1 MSRYPLLLSPLT
13 IGSITVKNRLMQTGH
28 SKQFAHE
35 GIDSQRDLDYHVA
48 RARGGIGLII
58 TGNRF
63 VHPTSS
69 AGAPRF
75 AWAYLPQ
82 AVAADRRMTDA
93 VHEYGTAIIAQ
104 LNHFGVNGSS
114 DNVDDLRVLW
124 GPSAVASPAYNE
136 TPKAMEQADID
147 EVTDWW
153 ARSAKIS
160 RDSGFDGVEVHLA
173 HAYLLHQFLSPLYN
187 KRTDH
192 YGRTLENRLRFAREV
207 LRAVRART
215 GSDYIVGIRLTLSD
229 FVDGALTIRDA
240 IDIATKLTTSEQI
253 DFVNVTAGG
262 YHDGLVNAIAPSDIE
277 DGWLVNLTGQLKRA
291 LPNTPVF
298 VVGGLKSAAKA
309 EAILAGGKADMVAMT
324 RAQIADPEFAN
335 KVEQGREDDIYHC
348 IRGNQGCIARSFK
361 GLPIACTVNPLAGRE
376 GKFSALLEQPAA
388 NPGRWIVVGAGPAGL
403 KAAET
408 LARRG
413 HTVKLFERDNKV
425 GGQVNLILRTP
436 GRDEFH
442 WLIDDLNHQIDK
454 LGVEL
459 RLATKASSATIR
471 ELEPDGV
478 ILATGATPTRTGF
491 SSIAPLVDEIPRT
504 GKAELLTPWD
514 VLLKETPAAGHI
526 VLLDDDGSR
535 YAAGT
540 AEVLLDR
547 GCTVEIV
554 SRFHT
559 LFHQTEYT
567 LDLGLLYQRLFG
579 KGLHHRLN
587 TWAKQLNDSSVET
600 YNLYTHETETL
611 ACDHVVFVGARQA
624 DQTLYRD
631 LLSSELRVHLVGDC
645 LAPRRLDH
653 AVYEGFLAGLEL
665 FDPEHRYIVEGELE
679 RSPEIATPVSAAT
692 I

>member
-1 MSRYPLLLSPLT
+1 MSRYPLLLSKLT

-82 AVAADRRMTDA
+82 AIAADRRMTEA
-93 VHEYGTAIIAQ
+93 VHEYDTAIIAQ

-147 EVTDWW
+147 EITDWW
-153 ARSAKIS
+153 ARSAEIS

-187 KRTDH
+187 KRTDD
-192 YGRTLENRLRFAREV
+192 YGGTLENRLRFARQV

-215 GSDYIVGIRLTLSD
+215 GSDFIVGIRLTLSD
-229 FVDGALTIRDA
+229 FFDGALTIGDA
-240 IDIATKLTTSEQI
+240 IDIATDLTGSEQI

-277 DGWLVNLTGQLKRA
+277 DGWLVDLTSQLKRA
-291 LPNTPVF
+291 LPTTPVF
-298 VVGGLKSAAKA
+298 VVGGLKSAAQA
-309 EAILAGGKADMVAMT
+309 EAILAEGKADMVAMT

-335 KVEQGREDDIYHC
+335 KIEQDRERDIYHC

-388 NPGRWIVVGAGPAGL
+388 TPGQWIVVGAGPAGL

-413 HTVKLFERDNKV
+413 HLVTLFEQENRV

-442 WLIDDLNHQIDK
+442 WLIDDLNHQIHK
-454 LGVEL
+454 LGVDL
-459 RLATKASSATIR
+459 RLATKPIPAAIR
-471 ELEPDGV
+471 EFAPDGV
-478 ILATGATPTRTGF
+478 IVATGATPTLTGF
-491 SSIAPLVDEIPRT
+491 SSIAPLIDEIPRT
-504 GKAELLTPWD
+504 GKANLLTPWD
-514 VLLKETPAAGHI
+514 VLLNETPAAGH
-526 VLLDDDGSR
+526 VVVLDDDGSR

-567 LDLGLLYQRLFG
+567 LDLGLLYERLFG
-579 KGLHHRLN
+579 KGLRHRLN
-587 TWAKQLNDSSVET
+587 TWAKQLNEGSVET
-600 YNLYTHETETL
+600 YNLYTHETDTL

-624 DQTLYRD
+624 NQKLYQD
-631 LLSSELRVHLVGDC
+631 LVSSELRVHRVGDC

-653 AVYEGFLAGLEL
+653 AIYEGFLAGLEL
-665 FDPEHRYIVEGELE
+665 FEAEDRYIVEGELE
-679 RSPEIATPVSAAT
+679 RSPEIDSPVSAAT

>member
-35 GIDSQRDLDYHVA
+35 GIDSQRDLDYHVT

-82 AVAADRRMTDA
+82 AVAADRRMTEA

-124 GPSAVASPAYNE
+124 GPSTVASPAYNE

-147 EVTDWW
+147 EITDWW
-153 ARSAKIS
+153 ARSAEIS

-187 KRTDH
+187 KRTDQ
-192 YGRTLENRLRFAREV
+192 YGGTLENRLRFAREV
-207 LRAVRART
+207 LIAVRART
-215 GSDYIVGIRLTLSD
+215 GSDYIVGIRLNLSD
-229 FVDGALTIRDA
+229 FYDGALTIGDA
-240 IDIATKLTTSEQI
+240 INIATNLTTNEQI

-277 DGWLVNLTGQLKRA
+277 DGWLVDLTGQLKRA
-291 LPNTPVF
+291 LPKTPVF
-298 VVGGLKSAAKA
+298 VVGGLKSAAQA
-309 EAILAGGKADMVAMT
+309 EEILAAGKADMVAMT

-335 KVEQGREDDIYHC
+335 KVQEGREDDIYHC

-388 NPGRWIVVGAGPAGL
+388 TPGPWIVVGAGPAGL

-413 HTVKLFERDNKV
+413 HTVTLFEQDNQV

-442 WLIDDLNHQIDK
+442 WLIDDLNHQIDT

-459 RLATKASSATIR
+459 RLATKASSTIIR

-491 SSIAPLVDEIPRT
+491 SSIAPLVDEIPCK
-504 GKAELLTPWD
+504 GHSQLLTPWD
-514 VLLKETPAAGHI
+514 VLLKETPATGH
-526 VLLDDDGSR
+526 VVVLDDDGSR

-540 AEVLLDR
+540 AEALLDR
-547 GCTVEIV
+547 GCTVEVV

-559 LFHQTEYT
+559 LFHHTEYT

-579 KGLHHRLN
+579 KGLRHRLN
-587 TWAKQLNDSSVET
+587 TWAEQLNDSSIET
-600 YNLYTHETETL
+600 YNLYTNQTETL
-611 ACDHVVFVGARQA
+611 ACDHVVFVGARQSN
-624 DQTLYRD
+624 QTLYKD
-631 LLSSELRVHLVGDC
+631 LVDSELRVHLVGDC

-679 RSPEIATPVSAAT
+679 RSPAIDSPISAAT